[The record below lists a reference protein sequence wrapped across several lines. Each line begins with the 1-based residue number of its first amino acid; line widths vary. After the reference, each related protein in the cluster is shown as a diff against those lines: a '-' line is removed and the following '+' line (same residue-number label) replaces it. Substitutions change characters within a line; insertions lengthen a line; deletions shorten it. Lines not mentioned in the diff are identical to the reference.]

1 MGVPLFQET
10 TKCRIPTSQHPNI
23 NAVLSY
29 LSSHSDSMI
38 PPVLKRTMQCAGKL
52 HQTRHLRSGIE
63 LSKPWLPEGI
73 NWCILAK
80 TKKLL
85 TTVLFFHNNHGSKDE
100 KALYMYMASEGNKA
114 LKSITH
120 LQRRRNFPGF
130 HRGFLLPRCNRV
142 FVVSFCVFG
151 APLGLV

>member
-1 MGVPLFQET
+1 MQNPN
-10 TKCRIPTSQHPNI
+10 IPISQHQCCSFLSFQPQWFHDSTSPETNDAVRRQASPNQ
-23 NAVLSY
+23 A
-29 LSSHSDSMI
+29 
-38 PPVLKRTMQCAGKL
+38 PT
-52 HQTRHLRSGIE
+52 SGIE

-80 TKKLL
+80 KKLL